1 MIKRVKLFVSDN
13 EESKKTSIFIK
24 EKLIKSGFIIDD
36 EKYDLGIAVGGDGTF
51 LRMIKTNNFDSNT
64 YYVGVNT
71 GTLGFLQEVKVGEIE
86 EFVEELKQKLYKID
100 EIGVQETIIKHNNES
115 SMFYS
120 LNEIIIRNADL
131 KAVNLD
137 IKIDNDLL
145 ERFIGDGILVAT
157 SIGSTAHNLSLGG
170 SIVYNTFSSL
180 QITPIA
186 PINSKVYRSL
196 INSVI
201 IPDKKEIEI
210 IPCKDKNNLIVTID
224 GENNL
229 YDNVENIET
238 KIDEKKLKFLRL
250 SHYNFSQK
258 INEKLLD
265 NQK

>member
-1 MIKRVKLFVSDN
+1 MIKRVRLFVNDN
-13 EESKKTSIFIK
+13 EESKKTSLFIK
-24 EKLIKSGFIIDD
+24 EKLIKNGFILDD
-36 EKYDLGIAVGGDGTF
+36 EKFDLVIAVGGDGAF
-51 LRMIKTNNFDSNT
+51 LRMIKANNFDSDT

-71 GTLGFLQEVKVGEIE
+71 GTLGFLQEIKVGEIE
-86 EFVEELKQKLYKID
+86 EFILELKQQLYKVD
-100 EIGVQETIIKHNNES
+100 EVGVQETVINHNKEA

-120 LNEIIIRNADL
+120 LNEIIIRSKDL
-131 KAVNLD
+131 KTSKLS
-137 IKIDNDLL
+137 IKIENDLL
-145 ERFIGDGILVAT
+145 ENFIGDGILIAT

-201 IPDKKEIEI
+201 IPDKKEIEVIPSKDRNDLI
-210 IPCKDKNNLIVTID
+210 ITID
-224 GENNL
+224 GENNF
-229 YDNVENIET
+229 YNNVDSIET
-238 KIDEKKLKFLRL
+238 KIDGKKLKFLRL

-265 NQK
+265 N